1 MRISDW
7 SSDVCSS
14 DLDVDQAQ
22 DDGIEIFVHEFGAL
36 GAVRRL
42 RAEGPVILPPLAA
55 LNIEVEVGV
64 EEGVERA
71 LDGGLP
77 LCGAVIIVERLHP
90 LFDGDDRAPCDD
102 GVEQRLLVVA
112 IIIDQR
118 VMDEIGSAL
127 CRERVVQYW

>member
-1 MRISDW
+1 M
-7 SSDVCSS
+7 
-14 DLDVDQAQ
+14 
-22 DDGIEIFVHEFGAL
+22 
-36 GAVRRL
+36 
-42 RAEGPVILPPLAA
+42 LPPLAA

-90 LFDGDDRAPCDD
+90 LFDGDDRAPCED
-102 GVEQRLLVVA
+102 GVEQRLLVVE

-118 VMDEIGSAL
+118 VMDADELGDVLQRDAVEYVLRKKMFGGMDAILHRFGAL
-127 CRERVVQYW
+127 IVHGRTYWQRSLMGVRV

>member
-1 MRISDW
+1 MIRRPPRSTRTDTLFPYTTLFR
-7 SSDVCSS
+7 S
-14 DLDVDQAQ
+14 
-22 DDGIEIFVHEFGAL
+22 L

-77 LCGAVIIVERLHP
+77 LCGAVIIVESLHP
-90 LFDGDDRAPCDD
+90 LFDGDERAPCED
-102 GVEQRLLVVA
+102 GLEQRLLVVE
-112 IIIDQR
+112 IIIDQLVKVGTETWR
-118 VMDEIGSAL
+118 GGGCKEGGNT
-127 CRERVVQYW
+127 E